1 MHGASRRKPCHG
13 KNLFFLTGSFKQGL
27 AMSENTPL
35 TGHDR
40 PGDPC
45 TIVIFGA
52 SGDLTKRK
60 LLPALY
66 NLKALKLLPENF
78 AVIGVAVSESN
89 DELYRAKI
97 TEDINQ
103 FATGT
108 VEKDCWDDFVKRSY
122 YISGDFNDAN
132 TFTHL
137 ANKIADVQKT
147 HKLPGNILFYLAVSP
162 TFFAKVV
169 DQLGAAGLTTETD
182 DAWRRVI
189 IEKPFGRD
197 LESARSLNAEI
208 TKSLREK
215 QIYRIDHYLGKE
227 TVQNIMVFRFGNS
240 VFEPIWNRRYIEY
253 VQITVAEEL
262 GVELRGGYYD
272 QSGVLRDMVQNHI
285 LSVLS
290 LVAMEPP
297 TSIMGDSV
305 RNEKVKVLEAIR
317 PMEPEE
323 VIEHTVRG
331 QYGPGIIDGK
341 NVPGYRTEPDV
352 NPHSNTETFV
362 AMMLKVENWRWA
374 EVPFYI
380 RSGKRL
386 ATHTTEVVIGF
397 RRAPLLLF
405 GKEIESEIPPN
416 RLVLHIQPEEGITL
430 DIHAKRPGPKI
441 QISNIPLNFNY
452 AEFGESSAATGYET
466 LLYDCMVGE
475 TALFHRYDSVDASWR
490 IVNPILD
497 VWQALPARD
506 FPNYAAGTWGP
517 KASDDLIARDGHRWH
532 HYPLAKVK

>member
-1 MHGASRRKPCHG
+1 
-13 KNLFFLTGSFKQGL
+13 
-27 AMSENTPL
+27 MSTKPL
-35 TGHDR
+35 TGHEC

-78 AVIGVAVSESN
+78 AVIGVAVSDSD
-89 DELYRAKI
+89 DELFRTQI
-97 TEDINQ
+97 TSDIQQ
-103 FATGT
+103 FATRP
-108 VEKDCWDDFVKRSY
+108 VDQAEWNDFSKRSY
-122 YISGDFNDAN
+122 YLSGDFNNPD
-132 TFTHL
+132 TFQHL
-137 ANKIADVQKT
+137 GAKIKDVQKT
-147 HKLPGNILFYLAVSP
+147 WNLPGNVLFYLAIAP
-162 TFFAKVV
+162 TFFGKVV
-169 DQLGAAGLTTETD
+169 EQLGNAGLTEEKP

-189 IEKPFGRD
+189 IEKPFGHDLQSARD
-197 LESARSLNAEI
+197 LNADLTKHVAES
-208 TKSLREK
+208 

-240 VFEPIWNRRYIEY
+240 VFEPIWNRRYIDY

-272 QSGVLRDMVQNHI
+272 HSGVTRDMVQNHI

-297 TSIMGDSV
+297 TSISGDSV

-323 VIEHTVRG
+323 VLANTVRG
-331 QYGPGIIDGK
+331 QYGAGIIDGK
-341 NVPGYRTEPDV
+341 NVPAYRTEPNV
-352 NPHSNTETFV
+352 NPQSNTETFV
-362 AMMLKVENWRWA
+362 AMKLEVDNWRWA
-374 EVPFYI
+374 DVPFYI

-386 ATHTTEVVIGF
+386 AARTTQIVIGF
-397 RRAPLLLF
+397 KRTPLLLF
-405 GKEIESEIPPN
+405 GKGVEDNIMPN
-416 RLVLHIQPEEGITL
+416 RLVIHVQPDEGITM
-430 DIHAKRPGPKI
+430 DIHAKRPGPG
-441 QISNIPLNFNY
+441 ISIANVPLDFSY
-452 AEFGESSAATGYET
+452 QEFGESNAATGYET
-466 LLYDCMVGE
+466 LLYDCMIGDM
-475 TALFHRYDSVDASWR
+475 TLFHRYDSVDASWR

-497 VWQALPARD
+497 VWQALHPRD

-517 KASDDLIARDGHRWH
+517 EASDRLIEKSGHVWH
-532 HYPLAKVK
+532 HYLLKK

>member
-1 MHGASRRKPCHG
+1 MPAH
-13 KNLFFLTGSFKQGL
+13 Q
-27 AMSENTPL
+27 PL

-66 NLKALKLLPENF
+66 NLKRLKLLPENF
-78 AVIGVAVSESN
+78 AVLGVAVTEGN
-89 DELYRAKI
+89 DEIYREKI
-97 TEDINQ
+97 TADINE
-103 FATGT
+103 FATEP
-108 VEKDCWDDFVKRSY
+108 VEKAEWDEFVKRAY
-122 YISGDFNDAN
+122 YISGDFNDAG
-132 TFTHL
+132 TFQRL
-137 ANKIADVQKT
+137 AAKITDVQKT
-147 HKLPGNILFYLAVSP
+147 HQLPGNVLFYLAITP
-162 TFFAKVV
+162 TLFAKVV
-169 DQLGAAGLTTETD
+169 EQLGAIGLTAETE

-197 LESARSLNAEI
+197 LASARELNLEI
-208 TKSLREK
+208 SKSLRER

-272 QSGVLRDMVQNHI
+272 HSGVLRDMVQNHI

-297 TSIMGDSV
+297 TSISGDSV

-323 VIEHTVRG
+323 VIENTVRG
-331 QYGPGIIDGK
+331 QYAAGVIDAK
-341 NVPGYRTEPDV
+341 NVPAYRSEPDV
-352 NPHSNTETFV
+352 NPKSNTETFV
-362 AMMLKVENWRWA
+362 AMKLEVDNWRWA

-386 ATHTTEVVIGF
+386 AARTTEVVIGF
-397 RRAPLLLF
+397 RRAPLMLF
-405 GKEIESEIPPN
+405 GKQVDSNVLPN

-441 QISNIPLNFNY
+441 EISNIPLNFNY
-452 AEFGESSAATGYET
+452 REFGESTAATGYET
-466 LLYDCMVGE
+466 LLYDCMIGE
-475 TALFHRYDSVDASWR
+475 TTLFHRYDSVDASWQ

-517 KASDDLIARDGHRWH
+517 ESSDELIAKDGHRWH
-532 HYPLAKVK
+532 HYPLAIPPCAEK

>member
-1 MHGASRRKPCHG
+1 
-13 KNLFFLTGSFKQGL
+13 
-27 AMSENTPL
+27 MSQQPL
-35 TGHDR
+35 TGHEC

-66 NLKALKLLPENF
+66 NLKALKLLPANF
-78 AVIGVAVSESN
+78 SVIGVAVSDWDDSE
-89 DELYRAKI
+89 YRKRI
-97 TEDINQ
+97 TEDIKE
-103 FATGT
+103 FATRPVDDT
-108 VEKDCWDDFVKRSY
+108 EWDDFVKRSY
-122 YISGDFNDAN
+122 YVHGDFNDVE
-132 TFTHL
+132 TF
-137 ANKIADVQKT
+137 NKLSAKIDSAQKEW
-147 HKLPGNILFYLAVSP
+147 KLGGNVLFYLAVSP

-169 DQLGAAGLTTETD
+169 EQLSSVGLTKEAEN
-182 DAWRRVI
+182 AWRRVI
-189 IEKPFGRD
+189 IEKPFGHD
-197 LESARSLNAEI
+197 LASARALNTSLSSHISE
-208 TKSLREK
+208 S

-272 QSGVLRDMVQNHI
+272 HSGVLRDMVQNHI

-297 TSIMGDSV
+297 TSISGDSV

-317 PMEPEE
+317 PMDPEE
-323 VIEHTVRG
+323 VLANTVRG
-331 QYGPGIIDGK
+331 QYGAGVIGGK
-341 NVPGYRTEPDV
+341 NVPAYRTEPDV
-352 NPHSNTETFV
+352 DPDSNTETFV
-362 AMMLKVENWRWA
+362 AMKLEVENWRWA

-386 ATHTTEVVIGF
+386 AAHTTQIVIGF

-405 GKEIESEIPPN
+405 GEDIQSNITPN
-416 RLVLHIQPEEGITL
+416 RLVIHVQPDEGITL
-430 DIHAKRPGPKI
+430 DIHAKRPGP
-441 QISNIPLNFNY
+441 NINLANVPLDFSY
-452 AEFGESSAATGYET
+452 SDFGEHTAATGYET
-466 LLYDCMVGE
+466 LLYDCMVGDP
-475 TALFHRYDSVDASWR
+475 TLFHRYDSVDASWR
-490 IVNPILD
+490 IVDPILD
-497 VWQALPARD
+497 VWKALPARD

-517 KASDDLIARDGHRWH
+517 AAADHLIEKTGHSWH
-532 HYPLAKVK
+532 HYQLRR

>member
-1 MHGASRRKPCHG
+1 
-13 KNLFFLTGSFKQGL
+13 
-27 AMSENTPL
+27 MSEQPL
-35 TGHDR
+35 TGHEC
-40 PGDPC
+40 PGDAC

-66 NLKALKLLPENF
+66 NLKVLKLLPQNF
-78 AVIGVAVSESN
+78 AVIGVAVSDGN
-89 DELYRAKI
+89 DEMYRQKI
-97 TEDINQ
+97 TGDIKE
-103 FATGT
+103 FATRP
-108 VEKDCWDDFVKRSY
+108 VDDKEWDDFANRSY
-122 YISGDFNDAN
+122 YIQGDFNSID
-132 TFTHL
+132 TFKHL
-137 ANKIADVQKT
+137 SAKIAEAQKT
-147 HKLPGNILFYLAVSP
+147 WNLPGNVLFYLAVSP
-162 TFFAKVV
+162 SFFGKVV
-169 DQLGAAGLTTETD
+169 EQLDTVGLTKEEGGV
-182 DAWRRVI
+182 WRRVI
-189 IEKPFGRD
+189 IEKPFGHD
-197 LESARSLNAEI
+197 LASARQLNADLSSHISE
-208 TKSLREK
+208 S

-240 VFEPIWNRRYIEY
+240 IFEPIWNRRYIEY

-262 GVELRGGYYD
+262 GVEMRGGYYD
-272 QSGVLRDMVQNHI
+272 HSGVMRDMVQNHI

-297 TSIMGDSV
+297 SSITGDSV

-323 VIEHTVRG
+323 VIANTVRG
-331 QYGPGIIDGK
+331 QYGAGVSGGK

-362 AMMLKVENWRWA
+362 AMKLEVENWRWA

-386 ATHTTEVVIGF
+386 AAHTTQIVIGF

-405 GKEIESEIPPN
+405 GSEIQDNVMSN
-416 RLVLHIQPEEGITL
+416 RLVIHVQPDEGITL
-430 DIHAKRPGPKI
+430 DIHAKKPGPSI
-441 QISNIPLNFNY
+441 NVANVPLDFSY
-452 AEFGESSAATGYET
+452 ADFGEHTAATGYET
-466 LLYDCMVGE
+466 LLYDCMVGD
-475 TALFHRYDSVDASWR
+475 TTLFHRYDSVDASWR

-517 KASDDLIARDGHRWH
+517 EAADALIARTGHAWH
-532 HYPLAKVK
+532 HYQLKDR

>member
-1 MHGASRRKPCHG
+1 MSQ
-13 KNLFFLTGSFKQGL
+13 NL
-27 AMSENTPL
+27 PL
-35 TGHDR
+35 TGHDC

-45 TIVIFGA
+45 VIVIFGA

-78 AVIGVAVSESN
+78 AIVGCAFTPGDDVSFREQ
-89 DELYRAKI
+89 A
-97 TEDINQ
+97 TADIKE
-103 FATGT
+103 FATRPYDES
-108 VEKDCWDDFVKRSY
+108 VWADFNKRMY
-122 YISGDFNDAN
+122 YVSGDFGDAG
-132 TFTHL
+132 TFQNL
-137 ANKIADVQKT
+137 KAKIEEAQKAW
-147 HKLPGNILFYLAVSP
+147 NIPQNVLFYLAITP
-162 TFFAKVV
+162 TLFGKVV
-169 DQLGAAGLTTETD
+169 EQLGQAGLTTEDETY
-182 DAWRRVI
+182 WRRVI
-189 IEKPFGRD
+189 VEKPFGRD
-197 LESARSLNAEI
+197 LDSARALNTELS
-208 TKSLREK
+208 KSLKES

-240 VFEPIWNRRYIEY
+240 VFEPTWNRRYIEY

-272 QSGVLRDMVQNHI
+272 HSGVLRDMVQNHI

-290 LVAMEPP
+290 LIAMEPP
-297 TSIMGDSV
+297 SSITGDSV

-323 VIEHTVRG
+323 VIENTVRG
-331 QYGPGIIDGK
+331 QYGGGTIDGHR
-341 NVPGYRTEPDV
+341 VPGYRTEPDV

-362 AMMLKVENWRWA
+362 ALKLQVENWRWA
-374 EVPFYI
+374 DVPFYI

-386 ATHTTEVVIGF
+386 AARTTEVVIGF

-405 GKEIESEIPPN
+405 GVETEERIPPN

-430 DIHAKRPGPKI
+430 DIHAKSPGPKI
-441 QISNIPLNFNY
+441 SISNVPLNFNY
-452 AEFGESSAATGYET
+452 SEFGESTAATGYET
-466 LLYDCMVGE
+466 LLYDCMIGE
-475 TALFHRYDSVDASWR
+475 TSLFHRYDSVDASWR

-506 FPNYAAGTWGP
+506 FPNYEAGTWGP
-517 KASDDLIARDGHRWH
+517 KAADDLLAKDGHKWH
-532 HYPLAKVK
+532 HYPKGDT

>member
-1 MHGASRRKPCHG
+1 
-13 KNLFFLTGSFKQGL
+13 
-27 AMSENTPL
+27 MSDQPL
-35 TGHDR
+35 TGHEC

-66 NLKALKLLPENF
+66 NLKAFKLLPENF
-78 AVIGVAVSESN
+78 AVIGVAVSDSN
-89 DELYRAKI
+89 DELYRTKI
-97 TEDINQ
+97 TADIKE
-103 FATGT
+103 FATRP
-108 VEKDCWDDFVKRSY
+108 VDDKDWADFAQRSY
-122 YISGDFNDAN
+122 YIAGDFNNPD
-132 TFTHL
+132 TFKHL
-137 ANKIADVQKT
+137 AAKISDVQKT
-147 HKLPGNILFYLAVSP
+147 WSLPGNVLFYLAVAPS
-162 TFFAKVV
+162 FFAKVV
-169 DQLGAAGLTTETD
+169 EQLDIVGLTTETPG
-182 DAWRRVI
+182 AWRRVI
-189 IEKPFGRD
+189 IEKPFGHD
-197 LESARSLNAEI
+197 LASARELNADL
-208 TKSLREK
+208 TKHIAER

-272 QSGVLRDMVQNHI
+272 HSGVVRDMVQNHI

-297 TSIMGDSV
+297 SSISGDSV

-323 VIEHTVRG
+323 ILSNTVRG
-331 QYGPGIIDGK
+331 QYGAGIINGK
-341 NVPGYRTEPDV
+341 HVPGYRTEADV
-352 NPHSNTETFV
+352 NPNSNTETFV
-362 AMMLKVENWRWA
+362 AMKLEVENWRWA

-386 ATHTTEVVIGF
+386 AAHTTQIVIGF

-405 GKEIESEIPPN
+405 GKDIENNIMPN
-416 RLVLHIQPEEGITL
+416 RLVIHVQPDEGITL
-430 DIHAKRPGPKI
+430 DIHAKRPGPSI
-441 QISNIPLNFNY
+441 NIANVPLDFSY
-452 AEFGESSAATGYET
+452 SDFGEHTAATGYET
-466 LLYDCMVGE
+466 LLYDCMIGD
-475 TALFHRYDSVDASWR
+475 TTLFHRYDSVDASWR

-497 VWQALPARD
+497 IWQALKARD

-517 KASDDLIARDGHRWH
+517 EAADHLIEKTGHKWH
-532 HYPLAKVK
+532 HYLLKR

>member
-1 MHGASRRKPCHG
+1 
-13 KNLFFLTGSFKQGL
+13 
-27 AMSENTPL
+27 MSTKPL
-35 TGHDR
+35 TGHEC

-78 AVIGVAVSESN
+78 AVIGVAVSDSN
-89 DELYRAKI
+89 DELFRTQI
-97 TEDINQ
+97 TSDIQQ
-103 FATGT
+103 FATRP
-108 VEKDCWDDFVKRSY
+108 VDQDEWEDFSKRSY
-122 YISGDFNDAN
+122 YISGDFNNPD
-132 TFTHL
+132 TFQHL
-137 ANKIADVQKT
+137 GAKINDVQRT
-147 HKLPGNILFYLAVSP
+147 WNLPGNVLFYLAIAP
-162 TFFAKVV
+162 TFFGKVV
-169 DQLGAAGLTTETD
+169 EQLGNAGLTKEKP

-189 IEKPFGRD
+189 IEKPFGHDLQSARD
-197 LESARSLNAEI
+197 LNADLTKHVAES
-208 TKSLREK
+208 

-240 VFEPIWNRRYIEY
+240 VFEPIWNRRYIDY

-272 QSGVLRDMVQNHI
+272 HSGVTRDMVQNHI

-297 TSIMGDSV
+297 TSISGDSV

-323 VIEHTVRG
+323 VLANTVRG
-331 QYGPGIIDGK
+331 QYGAGIIGGK

-352 NPHSNTETFV
+352 NPQSNTETFV
-362 AMMLKVENWRWA
+362 AMKLEVDNWRWA
-374 EVPFYI
+374 DVPFFI

-386 ATHTTEVVIGF
+386 AAHTTQIVIGF
-397 RRAPLLLF
+397 KRTPLLLF
-405 GKEIESEIPPN
+405 GKGLEDNIMPN
-416 RLVLHIQPEEGITL
+416 RLVIHVQPDEGITM
-430 DIHAKRPGPKI
+430 DIHAKRPGPG
-441 QISNIPLNFNY
+441 ISIANVPLDFSY
-452 AEFGESSAATGYET
+452 QEFGEANAATGYET
-466 LLYDCMVGE
+466 LLYDCMIGDM
-475 TALFHRYDSVDASWR
+475 TLFHRYDSVDASWR

-497 VWQALPARD
+497 VWQALHPRD

-517 KASDDLIARDGHRWH
+517 EASDRLIEKSGHAWH
-532 HYPLAKVK
+532 HYLLNK

>member
-1 MHGASRRKPCHG
+1 
-13 KNLFFLTGSFKQGL
+13 
-27 AMSENTPL
+27 MSTKPL
-35 TGHDR
+35 TGHEC

-78 AVIGVAVSESN
+78 AVIGVAVSDSN
-89 DELYRAKI
+89 DELFRTQI
-97 TEDINQ
+97 TSDIHQ
-103 FATGT
+103 FATRP
-108 VEKDCWDDFVKRSY
+108 VDQAEWDDFSKRSY
-122 YISGDFNDAN
+122 YLSGDFNNPD
-132 TFTHL
+132 TFQHL
-137 ANKIADVQKT
+137 GAKITDVQKT
-147 HKLPGNILFYLAVSP
+147 WNLSGNVLFYLAIAP
-162 TFFAKVV
+162 TFFGKVV
-169 DQLGAAGLTTETD
+169 EQLGNAGLTEEKP

-189 IEKPFGRD
+189 IEKPFGHDLQSARD
-197 LESARSLNAEI
+197 LNADLTKHVAES
-208 TKSLREK
+208 

-240 VFEPIWNRRYIEY
+240 VFEPIWNRRYIDY

-272 QSGVLRDMVQNHI
+272 HSGVTRDMVQNHI

-297 TSIMGDSV
+297 TSISGDSV

-323 VIEHTVRG
+323 VLANTVRG
-331 QYGPGIIDGK
+331 QYGAGIIGGK
-341 NVPGYRTEPDV
+341 NVPAYRTEPNV
-352 NPHSNTETFV
+352 NPQSNTETFV
-362 AMMLKVENWRWA
+362 AMKLEVDNWRWA
-374 EVPFYI
+374 DVPFFI

-386 ATHTTEVVIGF
+386 AARTTQIVIGF
-397 RRAPLLLF
+397 KRTPLLLF
-405 GKEIESEIPPN
+405 GKGVEENIMPN
-416 RLVLHIQPEEGITL
+416 RLVIHVQPDEGITM
-430 DIHAKRPGPKI
+430 DIHAKRPGPG
-441 QISNIPLNFNY
+441 ISIANVPLDFSY
-452 AEFGESSAATGYET
+452 KEFGESTAATGYET
-466 LLYDCMVGE
+466 LLYDCMIGDM
-475 TALFHRYDSVDASWR
+475 TLFHRYDSVDASWR

-497 VWQALPARD
+497 VWQALHPRD

-517 KASDDLIARDGHRWH
+517 EASDRLIEKSGHSWH
-532 HYPLAKVK
+532 HYQLQK

>member
-1 MHGASRRKPCHG
+1 
-13 KNLFFLTGSFKQGL
+13 
-27 AMSENTPL
+27 MSDQPL
-35 TGHDR
+35 TGHEC

-66 NLKALKLLPENF
+66 NLKAFKLMPENF
-78 AVIGVAVSESN
+78 AVIGVAVSDSN
-89 DELYRAKI
+89 DELYRTKI
-97 TEDINQ
+97 TADIKE
-103 FATGT
+103 FATRP
-108 VEKDCWDDFVKRSY
+108 VDDKDWDDFSKRSY
-122 YISGDFNDAN
+122 YIAGDFNNPD
-132 TFTHL
+132 TFKHL
-137 ANKIADVQKT
+137 SAKIADVQKT
-147 HKLPGNILFYLAVSP
+147 WNLPGNVLFYLAVAPS
-162 TFFAKVV
+162 FFAKVV
-169 DQLGAAGLTTETD
+169 EQLDTVGLTTETPG
-182 DAWRRVI
+182 AWRRVI
-189 IEKPFGRD
+189 IEKPFGHD
-197 LESARSLNAEI
+197 LASARELNADLTRHIAE
-208 TKSLREK
+208 R

-272 QSGVLRDMVQNHI
+272 HSGVVRDMVQNHI

-297 TSIMGDSV
+297 SSISGDSV

-323 VIEHTVRG
+323 ILSNTVRG
-331 QYGPGIIDGK
+331 QYGAGLINGK
-341 NVPGYRTEPDV
+341 HVPGYRTEADV
-352 NPHSNTETFV
+352 NPNSNTETFV
-362 AMMLKVENWRWA
+362 AMKLEVENWRWA

-386 ATHTTEVVIGF
+386 AAHTTQIVIGF

-405 GKEIESEIPPN
+405 GKDIESNIMPN
-416 RLVLHIQPEEGITL
+416 RLVIHVQPDEGITL
-430 DIHAKRPGPKI
+430 DIHAKRPGPSI
-441 QISNIPLNFNY
+441 NIANVPLDFSY
-452 AEFGESSAATGYET
+452 SDFGEHTAATGYET
-466 LLYDCMVGE
+466 LLYDCMIGD
-475 TALFHRYDSVDASWR
+475 TTLFHRYDSVDASWR

-497 VWQALPARD
+497 IWQALKARD

-517 KASDDLIARDGHRWH
+517 EAADHLIEKTGHKWH
-532 HYPLAKVK
+532 HYLLKR

>member
-1 MHGASRRKPCHG
+1 
-13 KNLFFLTGSFKQGL
+13 
-27 AMSENTPL
+27 MSTKPL
-35 TGHDR
+35 TGHEC

-66 NLKALKLLPENF
+66 NLKALKLLPANF
-78 AVIGVAVSESN
+78 AVIGVAVSDSN
-89 DELYRAKI
+89 DEIFRTQI
-97 TEDINQ
+97 TSDIQQ
-103 FATGT
+103 FATRP
-108 VEKDCWDDFVKRSY
+108 VDQAEWDDFSKRSY
-122 YISGDFNDAN
+122 YISGDFNNPD
-132 TFTHL
+132 TFQHL
-137 ANKIADVQKT
+137 GAKIQDVQKT
-147 HKLPGNILFYLAVSP
+147 WNLPGNVLFYLAISP
-162 TFFAKVV
+162 AFFGKVV
-169 DQLGAAGLTTETD
+169 EQLGNAGLTGETP

-197 LESARSLNAEI
+197 LQTARDLNADL
-208 TKSLREK
+208 TKHIDES

-240 VFEPIWNRRYIEY
+240 VFEPIWNRRYIDY

-272 QSGVLRDMVQNHI
+272 HSGVTRDMVQNHI

-297 TSIMGDSV
+297 TSITGDSV

-323 VIEHTVRG
+323 VLANTVRG
-331 QYGPGIIDGK
+331 QYGAGIINGK
-341 NVPGYRTEPDV
+341 NVPAYRTEPDV
-352 NPHSNTETFV
+352 NPKSNTETFV
-362 AMMLKVENWRWA
+362 AMKLEVDNWRWA
-374 EVPFYI
+374 DVPFFI

-386 ATHTTEVVIGF
+386 AARTTQIVIGF
-397 RRAPLLLF
+397 KRTPLLLF
-405 GKEIESEIPPN
+405 GKGVEDNILPN
-416 RLVLHIQPEEGITL
+416 RLVIHVQPDEGITM
-430 DIHAKRPGPKI
+430 DIHAKRPGPG
-441 QISNIPLNFNY
+441 ISIANVPLDFSY
-452 AEFGESSAATGYET
+452 KEFGESTAATGYET
-466 LLYDCMVGE
+466 LLYDCMIGDM
-475 TALFHRYDSVDASWR
+475 TLFHRYDSVDASWR

-497 VWQALPARD
+497 VWQALHPRD

-517 KASDDLIARDGHRWH
+517 EASDRLIEKSGHTWH
-532 HYPLAKVK
+532 HYKLQK

>member
-1 MHGASRRKPCHG
+1 
-13 KNLFFLTGSFKQGL
+13 
-27 AMSENTPL
+27 MSTKPL
-35 TGHDR
+35 TGHEY

-89 DELYRAKI
+89 DELFRTQI
-97 TEDINQ
+97 TSDIQQ
-103 FATGT
+103 FATRP
-108 VEKDCWDDFVKRSY
+108 VDQAEWDDFAERSY
-122 YISGDFNDAN
+122 YISGDFNNPD
-132 TFTHL
+132 TFQHL
-137 ANKIADVQKT
+137 GAKIKDVQKT
-147 HKLPGNILFYLAVSP
+147 WKLPGNALFYLAIAP
-162 TFFAKVV
+162 TFFGKVV
-169 DQLGAAGLTTETD
+169 EQLGNARLTEENPGS
-182 DAWRRVI
+182 WRRVI
-189 IEKPFGRD
+189 IEKPFGHDLQSARD
-197 LESARSLNAEI
+197 LNADLTKHVAES
-208 TKSLREK
+208 

-240 VFEPIWNRRYIEY
+240 VFEPIWNRRYIDY

-272 QSGVLRDMVQNHI
+272 HSGVTRDMVQNHI

-297 TSIMGDSV
+297 TSISGDSV

-323 VIEHTVRG
+323 VLANTVRG
-331 QYGPGIIDGK
+331 QYGAGIIGGK
-341 NVPGYRTEPDV
+341 NVPAYRTEPDV
-352 NPHSNTETFV
+352 NPQSNTETFV
-362 AMMLKVENWRWA
+362 AMKLEVDNWRWA
-374 EVPFYI
+374 DVPFFI

-386 ATHTTEVVIGF
+386 AAHTTQIVIGF
-397 RRAPLLLF
+397 KRTPLLLF
-405 GKEIESEIPPN
+405 GKCVEDNIMPN
-416 RLVLHIQPEEGITL
+416 RLVIHVQPDEGITM
-430 DIHAKRPGPKI
+430 DIHAKRPGPG
-441 QISNIPLNFNY
+441 ISIANVPLDFSY
-452 AEFGESSAATGYET
+452 QEFGEENAATGYET
-466 LLYDCMVGE
+466 LLYDCMIGDM
-475 TALFHRYDSVDASWR
+475 TLFHRYDSVDASWR

-497 VWQALPARD
+497 VWQALHPRD

-517 KASDDLIARDGHRWH
+517 EASDRLIEKSGHAWH
-532 HYPLAKVK
+532 HYLLKK